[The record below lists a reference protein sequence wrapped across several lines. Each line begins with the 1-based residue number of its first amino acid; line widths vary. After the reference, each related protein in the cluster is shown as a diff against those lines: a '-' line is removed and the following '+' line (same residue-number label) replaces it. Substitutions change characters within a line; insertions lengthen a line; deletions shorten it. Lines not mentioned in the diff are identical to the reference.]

1 MLSFNSLYQEAQ
13 EQAQDDS
20 ATTLTLLKRAINQG
34 AKKFGAVLNREWRTS
49 YKAFSLVANQQ
60 FYKTP
65 VDSIR
70 PKSVTVTIANISYF
84 LVLIEDD
91 ETWRH
96 LNYTVQRSSIPEFF
110 YIKGNNQFGI
120 YPIPSGNVS
129 NAGEIAYERRMRDM
143 SVDDYTTGTIAV
155 TGASTAVVGSG
166 TTFTALMIGRSV
178 KINDANGDGM
188 WYKISA
194 HTSATSITLDQPY
207 EGTTASGLSF
217 AIGELPDIPEEFHE
231 SIIDYALFR
240 FYTRRKD
247 VNMAGTFK
255 GLYEESLKSCKETYS
270 SKTSSQYYRQPNIN
284 SRTFQNINST
294 RQVS

>member
-1 MLSFNSLYQEAQ
+1 MLSFQSLYSESQ
-13 EQAQDDS
+13 EQAQDTS
-20 ATTLTLLKRAINQG
+20 ATTLVLIKRAINQG

-65 VDSIR
+65 VNSIR
-70 PKSVTVTIANISYF
+70 PKSVTVKIGNISYF

-96 LNYTVQRSSIPEFF
+96 LNYTVQTSSIPEFF

-120 YPIPSGNVS
+120 YPIPSGSVS
-129 NAGEIAYERRMRDM
+129 NAGELAYERRMRDM
-143 SVDDYTTGTIAV
+143 SVDDYVTGTISV
-155 TGASTAVVGSG
+155 TANSAAVVGSG
-166 TTFTALMIGRSV
+166 TTFTALMVGRGV

-188 WYKISA
+188 WYTISA
-194 HTSATSITLDQPY
+194 FTNGTSITLDQPY
-207 EGTTASGLSF
+207 EGSTASGLSF

-231 SIIDYALFR
+231 SLTDYALFR

-247 VNMAGTFK
+247 VSMAGTFK
-255 GLYEESLKSCKETYS
+255 GLYEEALKSCKETYS
-270 SKTSSQYYRQPNIN
+270 SKTASQYYKKPHIN
-284 SRTFQNINST
+284 NRTFSNINST